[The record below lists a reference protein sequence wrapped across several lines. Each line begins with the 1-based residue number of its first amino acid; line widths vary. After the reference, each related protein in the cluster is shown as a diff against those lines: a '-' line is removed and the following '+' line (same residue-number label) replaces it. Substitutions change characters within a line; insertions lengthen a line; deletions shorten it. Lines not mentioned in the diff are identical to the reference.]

1 MEELL
6 PYLSQDSVEVV
17 MKPGTY
23 RVTVEDI
30 KAGRY
35 QSCVEITKGRKC
47 YSILLV
53 SGNGSVYDFSDVVLE
68 VETGVF
74 NAYEGGYDDFF
85 ELHMLGNN
93 NVVKN
98 LKLVDIG
105 KALDYPKYGAC
116 NVVIDGANNCV
127 DGVQVYSVGSF
138 PYGYGELFGK
148 GGPRTIRHWKH
159 SACLV
164 RGFRSHVLNCR
175 IIHRAYG
182 HCLFMQ
188 AADEP
193 LIEGCYIEGEMT
205 TTDKVLEEEGTGTR
219 ADRIDFKTVWGY
231 RVPAGFTISTVEAG
245 IRVYNVGN
253 TMIDGVRYSRGT
265 SNVRVK
271 DCYVK
276 NVRAGITLTH
286 TKGYRVAEN
295 CTTIGC
301 ERGFAVGTNGKIIN
315 CKSDTQ
321 YGAAFGVDYERDA
334 NIEVDITLLPNMGEP
349 LSGNGSKQA
358 AYLVGRDHKIRF
370 RKGEGLDAP
379 EQDLVICVGG
389 DNTCDSS
396 LGRDENYS
404 ATNIELI
411 NETSY
416 PIVLDAKASNI
427 TGSTRGTVAD
437 RGANNQIKIVK

>member
-1 MEELL
+1 MA
-6 PYLSQDSVEVV
+6 
-17 MKPGTY
+17 PGRY
-23 RVTVEDI
+23 RVSVEDI
-30 KAGRY
+30 KAGKY
-35 QSCVEITKGRKC
+35 QSCSEVVEGRRS
-47 YSILLV
+47 YSLLLV
-53 SGNGSVYDFSDVVLE
+53 SGSGSVYDFSNVTIE

-74 NAYEGGYDDFF
+74 NAYEPPYKGFY
-85 ELHMLGNN
+85 ELQILGNN

-105 KALDYPKYGAC
+105 EALDYPENGAC
-116 NVVIDGANNCV
+116 NIVMDGANNRI
-127 DGVQVYSVGSF
+127 DGVQVHSIGSF

-164 RGFRSHVLNCR
+164 RGYRNHVKGCR

-188 AADEP
+188 AAEEP

-205 TTDKVLEEEGTGTR
+205 TTDKVLEEEGTGSR

-231 RVPAGFTISTVEAG
+231 RVPSGFTISTVEAG
-245 IRVYNVGN
+245 IRVYNTGY
-253 TMIDGVRYSRGT
+253 TMIDGERFQRGT
-265 SNVRVK
+265 SNVIVR

-276 NVRAGITLTH
+276 NVRAGVTLTH
-286 TKGYRVAEN
+286 SKGYRIAEN

-334 NIEVDITLLPNMGEP
+334 NIEVDITLLPNVGEE
-349 LSGNGSKQA
+349 LSGSGSKQA

-370 RKGEGLDAP
+370 RKGDGLDNP
-379 EQDLVICVGG
+379 EQDLVIYIGG
-389 DNTCDSS
+389 DNKTDGS
-396 LGRDENYS
+396 LDKDENYS
-404 ATNIELI
+404 ATNINII
-411 NETSY
+411 NETGY
-416 PIVLDAKASNI
+416 PILLDERASGI
-427 TGSTRGTVAD
+427 TGSTRGTVED
-437 RGANNQIKIVK
+437 HGEGNKIAKIE